1 MDCMGKIARSLPL
14 LMKKHAKIRIGKMVV
29 ARLQFGY
36 PSRPCG
42 ERTGYDCIRLSK
54 NYEGDFMSLYY
65 PLHFQGKIGTCFA
78 RFRGKIF
85 RDEMRGEW

>member
-1 MDCMGKIARSLPL
+1 MEPPFMDCMGKIARSLPF

-42 ERTGYDCIRLSK
+42 ERTG
-54 NYEGDFMSLYY
+54 
-65 PLHFQGKIGTCFA
+65 
-78 RFRGKIF
+78 
-85 RDEMRGEW
+85 